1 MSWAEDVAATVL
13 LVWDVVMFV
22 VIVRDWW
29 RGMR

>member
-1 MSWAEDVAATVL
+1 MSWAEDVAAAVWFGWSVVL
-13 LVWDVVMFV
+13 AV